1 VTVSWRGYFQGL
13 RCFSGHPDESIRMY
27 PGGEKVSFLPEEA
40 FILIVAADPEPGH
53 GIVVQ
58 EGRLR
63 DIL

>member
-1 VTVSWRGYFQGL
+1 
-13 RCFSGHPDESIRMY
+13 MY